1 MAHKRTLDDV
11 YVVSADGFLDQKKVI
26 ELGFKNARYVCDQF
40 HLIKVNIADAF
51 KGTGHFQKLAKFIY
65 QLFNSQSE
73 NDFELTF
80 GTILKQMRVLNCDTN
95 QLQYAMLLK
104 ERRKEFAHYELRKLK
119 GTIGR
124 KGNASSESNHASVLS
139 NLGRN
144 TTRWVICTS
153 NT

>member
-1 MAHKRTLDDV
+1 MRS
-11 YVVSADGFLDQKKVI
+11 VSLDQK
-26 ELGFKNARYVCDQF
+26 YS
-40 HLIKVNIADAF
+40 IADAF
-51 KGTGHFQKLAKFIY
+51 KGTSHFQKLERFIY
-65 QLFNSQSE
+65 QLFDSQSK

-80 GTILKQMRVLNCDTN
+80 GTILKEMRVLNCDTK
-95 QLQYAMLLK
+95 QIQYVMLLK

-144 TTRWVICTS
+144 Y
-153 NT
+153 